1 MNAALRVLGLGLLL
15 CAAPLVARAQRADRA
30 QAHVERAVEAVS
42 RVQDRVSRA
51 QDRGAAAQDRAA
63 RAVEAVARAG
73 AAAAAA
79 ADLNIVERVTPRVP
93 AASTM
98 TVADRYRL
106 LARANPQVVEILDRF
121 AAVRGEI
128 IAVDPSAEVLEAAA
142 RGGFTV
148 AGAETIDGLDLRYVT
163 LHSPAGETLAK
174 SLARLRKLA
183 PGGEFTA
190 NYIHLQS
197 GETEGAAGPAGLAR
211 STPVAGPAIGMIDG
225 GVASTASVGRIL
237 QQGFAS
243 GAPEPD
249 PHATAVASLLAGS
262 GGVKSAAPGAPL
274 LVADIYGSDPKG
286 GNALALAKALG
297 WMVRQRATVVVVSLV
312 GPSNP
317 LVARAVKAAQ
327 ARGIVL
333 VAPVGN
339 AGAAAPP
346 MFPAA
351 YPAVIGVTAVDRR
364 NRALVEAGRGSQVDF
379 AAPGADI
386 LAAGLGEGLVPVR
399 GTSYAAPLVAGALWS
414 ARAANDPLAALTARA
429 VDLGP
434 RGRDLVF
441 GNGLICAECR

>member
-1 MNAALRVLGLGLLL
+1 MNIALRVLGIGLLL
-15 CAAPLVARAQRADRA
+15 CAAPLAARAQRADSA
-30 QAHVERAVEAVS
+30 QSHVERAVDAIS
-42 RVQDRVSRA
+42 RVQDRVNRV

-79 ADLNIVERVTPRVP
+79 DLDLAERVTPRAQ
-93 AASTM
+93 AALATKL
-98 TVADRYRL
+98 VDQYRM
-106 LARANPQVVEILDRF
+106 LARANPQVLEILDRF

-128 IAVDPSAEVLEAAA
+128 VAVDPSAEVLAAA
-142 RGGFTV
+142 TRGGFDV
-148 AGAETIDGLDLRYVT
+148 AKVETIDGLDLRYVT
-163 LHSPAGETLAK
+163 LHSPAGETLAQ
-174 SLARLRKLA
+174 SLAKLRKLA

-197 GETEGAAGPAGLAR
+197 GGAEGTAGSARLAP
-211 STPVAGPAIGMIDG
+211 STPVTGPALGMIDG
-225 GVASTASVGRIL
+225 GVASTASVDRIL

-243 GAPEPD
+243 GAPRPD
-249 PHATAVASLLAGS
+249 AHATAVASLLAGS

-274 LVADIYGSDPKG
+274 LAADIYGADPKG

-297 WMVRQRATVVVVSLV
+297 WLVKQRATVVVVSLV
-312 GPSNP
+312 GPANP

-339 AGAAAPP
+339 DGAAAPP

-364 NRALVEAGRGSQVDF
+364 NRALVEAGRGAQVDF

-386 LAAGLGEGLVPVR
+386 LAAGLGEGSVRVR
-399 GTSYAAPLVAGALWS
+399 GTSYAAPLVAGRLWL
-414 ARAANDPLAALTARA
+414 ARASDNPLAALAARA

-434 RGRDLVF
+434 RGRDVVF
-441 GNGLICAECR
+441 GDGLICAECR